1 MPTTYCLA
9 WAHQPTDPSGCRSW
23 WPPPPPPVGEQRLDH
38 RELPGLQRQSRR
50 PLQGSHRLFVQ
61 RCGVQCALPAELQ
74 GGRRRA
80 GEPGPVGSD
89 LRRLNPESQCRPEL
103 AGRQVGGVHPGGA
116 VQWVVRS
123 GLGLLAAAADCAVS
137 KKKPTLYLI
146 DGHALAYRAYFALT
160 RGGDVSRFI
169 TSSGEPTAGT
179 FGFISVLLKLLETE
193 APEYLA
199 VTFDTGSTFR
209 DEIYP
214 EYKGTR
220 AKMPEDLRTQ
230 IGRSE

>member
-9 WAHQPTDPSGCRSW
+9 WAHQPTDPSGCRLW
-23 WPPPPPPVGEQRLDH
+23 WPPPPPR
-38 RELPGLQRQSRR
+38 RRR
-50 PLQGSHRLFVQ
+50 P
-61 RCGVQCALPAELQ
+61 
-74 GGRRRA
+74 
-80 GEPGPVGSD
+80 GEPGPVGAG

-103 AGRQVGGVHPGGA
+103 AGRQIGGVHPGGA
-116 VQWVVRS
+116 VQWVVRP

-179 FGFISVLLKLLETE
+179 FGFISVLLKLLETD

-199 VTFDTGSTFR
+199 VSFDPGGTFR

-230 IGRSE
+230 IARIRELVAAFGIPVLEA